1 MAARRTNKT
10 HVIRQTT
17 GEKYP
22 TQVVDPGFDR
32 TDADDDPSEAGAAV
46 TEETP
51 ADEQAAVAQP
61 ENASMADETAPTEDF
76 DDESIAEDED
86 TGSNEHPNGTESQ
99 ENLFDLFSQEVTGST
114 STGPDHAKEV
124 AMEEPLVP
132 EPTDDTATAAEEG
145 HVAEPADEILDKE
158 MGFEEE
164 PSTEEVS
171 PEEGETLFEDDEEPP
186 EEAEMPYADSP
197 EEPTDAYIDEAFI
210 EEGAPNGSIPFLSS
224 QMLETELGTGEEP
237 SSRGDVFAAEGSVLM
252 RVETQNAVLKSIGSR
267 EDVLAYARVAGITAG
282 KHTGEFIPSCP
293 AQAVSECAVDI
304 YPIAASGANVLRGWK
319 PARKDGRPGF
329 HVQASCA
336 AAGSDEVQTQAL
348 AAVSAACITI
358 FDMMSGQDA
367 TMDIT
372 DVRPLREE
380 EPAAHTAAEEA
391 PEGKPAE
398 KEETEEERLVPTSP
412 LPGGAGTGQPAPAI
426 AFIGFQNSGK
436 TTLVERVISNLT
448 KRGLRI
454 GSIKLH
460 GPKGFEIDQ
469 PGRDSWRHAQ
479 AGSRHVGLISP
490 DQYAEY
496 ASTSSEVP
504 VQDLLTHYTDVDL
517 VIVEGLKTSGIPS
530 IVVARSGVDRIRG
543 ISSYDLIDDDTLA
556 IACNEVT
563 ARGIRAQWD
572 KMRTG
577 DDEMGNPDLPEEPPA
592 FLDINDVPEIVSFVM
607 DYLKAE

>member
-22 TQVVDPGFDR
+22 TQVVDPNPEQ
-32 TDADDDPSEAGAAV
+32 ADTSKVETTPSEDM
-46 TEETP
+46 P
-51 ADEQAAVAQP
+51 
-61 ENASMADETAPTEDF
+61 
-76 DDESIAEDED
+76 
-86 TGSNEHPNGTESQ
+86 
-99 ENLFDLFSQEVTGST
+99 DLFSQEVTGS
-114 STGPDHAKEV
+114 EV
-124 AMEEPLVP
+124 ATCDPERETGTEEPDASMPAVP
-132 EPTDDTATAAEEG
+132 ELLEVEALAYEPVDDVFDNETSSETNECRFETSFEKTPKTD
-145 HVAEPADEILDKE
+145 
-158 MGFEEE
+158 
-164 PSTEEVS
+164 
-171 PEEGETLFEDDEEPP
+171 
-186 EEAEMPYADSP
+186 
-197 EEPTDAYIDEAFI
+197 IDETFI
-210 EEGAPNGSIPFLSS
+210 EEGALNGSAPLLDA
-224 QMLETELGTGEEP
+224 QMIETELEATDSVPEQGGVYT
-237 SSRGDVFAAEGSVLM
+237 AEGSVLM
-252 RVETQNAVLKSIGSR
+252 HVDTQNAVLKTIGTR
-267 EDVLAYARVAGITAG
+267 EDVLAFARVAGITAG
-282 KHTGEFIPSCP
+282 KHTGEFVPSCP

-304 YPIAASGANVLRGWK
+304 YPIAAAGANVLRGWK

-329 HVQASCA
+329 HVQSSCA

-358 FDMMSGQDA
+358 FDMMSSQDA
-367 TMDIT
+367 TMDIA

-380 EPAAHTAAEEA
+380 EPAARAITEKA
-391 PEGKPAE
+391 PEGKPVE
-398 KEETEEERLVPTSP
+398 KEEPEEERLVPTSP

-426 AFIGFQNSGK
+426 SFIGFQNSGK
-436 TTLVERVISNLT
+436 TTLVERVISNLS

-469 PGRDSWRHAQ
+469 PGKDSWRHAQ

-496 ASTSSEVP
+496 ASTTSEVP

-517 VIVEGLKTSGIPS
+517 VIVEGLKTTGIPS

-572 KMRTG
+572 KMRTS
-577 DDEMGNPDLPEEPPA
+577 DDEMANPDLPLEPPA